1 MVHLD
6 GVRGRVI
13 VSVLDCACIIPYRY
27 YTTKGIML
35 VKGFYSY
42 RYYAY
47 IGITASL
54 LGVETYF
61 KIKASVETSW
71 LIKSNA

>member
-1 MVHLD
+1 
-6 GVRGRVI
+6 
-13 VSVLDCACIIPYRY
+13 
-27 YTTKGIML
+27 ML